1 MLRDSFRIGPLR
13 PGAIK
18 RKLAA
23 AGLLRRRGL
32 VTLRLAQPEETDF
45 PARRVRLNPQ
55 VTHTELALPRLPPEY
70 DGLRVVHLT
79 DIHHSVLVGLQEV
92 ERVVEIVNRSR
103 PDVVA
108 LTGDYVTFSPACIW
122 PVARVLGRLR
132 APRGVFAVLGNHDFR
147 AGAGAMTRALEAQG
161 IRVLRNANCRLGG
174 PGGNLWLVGV
184 DDVRVGRDDLPAALR
199 GVPAGDTKILL
210 CHNPI
215 ILASAAR
222 AGVDLVVSGHTHG
235 GQIRLPWGGAAYQRG
250 STRLG
255 RKSIQGRHS
264 LRGTQMYVSRGIGT
278 VWVPFRLACP
288 PEIACLH
295 FRRARPN

>member
-1 MLRDSFRIGPLR
+1 M
-13 PGAIK
+13 
-18 RKLAA
+18 AA

-32 VTLRLAQPEETDF
+32 VTLRLGQPEETNF
-45 PARRVRLNPQ
+45 PTRRVRLNPQ

-70 DGLRVVHLT
+70 DGLCVVHLT

-103 PDVVA
+103 PDVVV

-161 IRVLRNANCRLGG
+161 ILVLRNANCRLHG

-199 GVPAGDTKILL
+199 GVPAGDMKILL

-235 GQIRLPWGGAAYQRG
+235 GQIRLPWGGPAYQQG

-255 RKSIQGRHS
+255 RKSIQGRHF

-278 VWVPFRLACP
+278 VWVPFRLDCP